1 MKIGIQIESEL
12 LWYGEEGALKW
23 SGSVIRKCEQHSKTH

>member
-12 LWYGEEGALKW
+12 LWYWEEGALKM
-23 SGSVIRKCEQHSKTH
+23 VRKRDTEV

>member
-12 LWYGEEGALKW
+12 LWYGEEGALKM
-23 SGSVIRKCEQHSKTH
+23 VRKRNTEV

>member
-12 LWYGEEGALKW
+12 LWYREEGALKM
-23 SGSVIRKCEQHSKTH
+23 VRKRDTEV